1 MLRASLDETSTD
13 DRSGYPL
20 ALWRVANEGRE
31 EVSEGCKKTRRH
43 RHKRRKESKATLR
56 KQHRA
61 KRLSARP
68 KTDEKDAKKGNQL
81 EGFSFITR
89 SIDTYIQ
96 PTLPRFR
103 SINIF
108 FTLWGGRGAKSA
120 IHRAE
125 REKTITSH
133 KATMV
138 ACVSMV
144 RMEKGCN
151 LAPLSRESVEEYR
164 KAETSMKLID

>member
-81 EGFSFITR
+81 EVSYLSYHVSMNERSNRIETRLGFLVHN
-89 SIDTYIQ
+89 
-96 PTLPRFR
+96 P
-103 SINIF
+103 
-108 FTLWGGRGAKSA
+108 
-120 IHRAE
+120 IHRHVHTANAPSISLNKYIFYLVGGTGCE
-125 REKTITSH
+125 
-133 KATMV
+133 
-138 ACVSMV
+138 V
-144 RMEKGCN
+144 RN
-151 LAPLSRESVEEYR
+151 P
-164 KAETSMKLID
+164 